1 MSRPA
6 VLLLCDSLRAGG
18 SEGQFVEVACGLDR
32 ARWDVRA
39 ACLSTEG
46 PLGARLAAAGVA
58 VTAVGR
64 GSLWPHRLA
73 PAVVALARHL
83 RRSRIGLVHCFE
95 LYSDVLGV
103 LAARLAGCRVIASQ
117 RELGDLR
124 SARERGVY
132 RLVLRAAHAVAVN
145 SEAVADRLRAEHV
158 VPAARIVVV
167 PNGVDTARFHPAP
180 RPSAAATPAQATI
193 VVGALGVLRP
203 EKGLGDLVAA
213 AALVRER
220 CPRARFV
227 IHGDGACRGELQAM
241 IGGLGLADAVTL
253 AGATDTPAAALRTL
267 DVFALPSLSEACS
280 NALLEAM
287 ATGLPV
293 VATRVGGSALAVE
306 DGVTGLLVPPRDPAA
321 LAKALVTLIED
332 RRLAARLGAAALDY
346 VRARHGLPAMLARL
360 DALYARTLG
369 RAS

>member
-6 VLLLCDSLRAGG
+6 VLLLCDSLRPGG
-18 SEGQFVEVACGLDR
+18 SEGQFVEAVTGLDR
-32 ARWDVRA
+32 TRWDVRA

-46 PLGARLAAAGVA
+46 ALGARLAAAGVA
-58 VTAVGR
+58 VRAVGR

-73 PAVVALARHL
+73 PAVVALARRL
-83 RRSRIGLVHCFE
+83 RQDRIALVHCFE

-103 LAARLAGCRVIASQ
+103 LAARLARCRVIASQ

-124 SARERGVY
+124 SARERRAY
-132 RLVLRAAHAVAVN
+132 RLVLRAAHAVLVN
-145 SEAVADRLRAEHV
+145 SEAVAARLCAERV
-158 VPAARIVVV
+158 VPAGRIVVI

-180 RPSAAATPAQATI
+180 GPAVGEPPAEAAI

-227 IHGDGACRGELQAM
+227 IHGDGACREDLRTLIA
-241 IGGLGLADAVTL
+241 GLGLGDAVTL
-253 AGATDTPAAALRTL
+253 AGATDAPAAALRGL
-267 DVFALPSLSEACS
+267 DVFALPSVSEASS

-293 VATRVGGSALAVE
+293 VATRVGGSALLVE

-332 RRLAARLGAAALDY
+332 RRLAARLGAAALDR
-346 VRARHGLPAMLARL
+346 VRAVHGLPAMLGRL
-360 DALYARTLG
+360 EALYARTLG
-369 RAS
+369 RDP